1 MNGYS
6 NTQLIAN
13 GISQIFAGDKSRLD
27 EVLGGQGWRYV
38 AGAICIFPLTIIK
51 VIDFLFRNKHLYH
64 QPKITPMEEME
75 GIGLS
80 SMKLKRYA
88 RFIYASSLEEINNV
102 SLEDTLKTDLKEKE
116 ISKLSA
122 VQVLQNMFNSNL
134 KLEGTILKI
143 TRHKVND
150 EDMLESAETGVLKG
164 KFLTQR
170 ITFGN
175 DTNALLKT
183 AFPLLKLRNLK
194 NSSDTYFVF
203 ENDEVF
209 ELEMKLRNTFM
220 VPVTI
225 ILRKVKYEK

>member
-13 GISQIFAGDKSRLD
+13 RISQIFAGDKSRLD

-80 SMKLKRYA
+80 SMKLNRYA

-122 VQVLQNMFNSNL
+122 VQALQNMFNSNL

-183 AFPLLKLRNLK
+183 AFPLLQLRNLK